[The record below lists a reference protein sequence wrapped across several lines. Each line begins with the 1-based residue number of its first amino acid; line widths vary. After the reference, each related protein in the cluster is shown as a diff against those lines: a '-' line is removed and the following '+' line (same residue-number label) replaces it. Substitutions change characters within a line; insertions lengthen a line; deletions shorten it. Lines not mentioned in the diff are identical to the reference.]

1 MQIKK
6 YLDTSRRGLICFQ
19 KYKILTEARLTVAL
33 KNCGQFKIFPQIIKI
48 CLRISYNRLSRLPYL
63 GALSICQN
71 WPASR
76 LDYQPLFGKMSPHS
90 FPRKRMRIKDR
101 TRETAEIEPNRPDHS
116 CDSVELRIL
125 LWLSSQIIN
134 IMQEEMVF
142 SKMSSTGRPVLTFG
156 NRPKLFQNRLLT
168 SKIISLP
175 CTDNVVYLFN
185 LLSTNFY
192 SATLLKNSFIWLF
205 SECFSELYAQQ
216 NLFETLLAVK
226 IKSRMNV

>member
-1 MQIKK
+1 
-6 YLDTSRRGLICFQ
+6 
-19 KYKILTEARLTVAL
+19 
-33 KNCGQFKIFPQIIKI
+33 
-48 CLRISYNRLSRLPYL
+48 
-63 GALSICQN
+63 
-71 WPASR
+71 
-76 LDYQPLFGKMSPHS
+76 
-90 FPRKRMRIKDR
+90 
-101 TRETAEIEPNRPDHS
+101 
-116 CDSVELRIL
+116 
-125 LWLSSQIIN
+125 
-134 IMQEEMVF
+134 MQEEMVF
-142 SKMSSTGRPVLTFG
+142 QQNVFNWLAGLTFG

>member
-1 MQIKK
+1 MLLALVIILVFAKK
-6 YLDTSRRGLICFQ
+6 LRMCLLDSPDTSGRKPYPQRKRCRLKNIWIRVDGASLCFQ

-33 KNCGQFKIFPQIIKI
+33 KNCGQFKIFPEIIKI

-90 FPRKRMRIKDR
+90 FPRKKMRIKDR

-142 SKMSSTGRPVLTFG
+142 
-156 NRPKLFQNRLLT
+156 
-168 SKIISLP
+168 
-175 CTDNVVYLFN
+175 
-185 LLSTNFY
+185 
-192 SATLLKNSFIWLF
+192 
-205 SECFSELYAQQ
+205 QQ
-216 NLFETLLAVK
+216 NVFNWPASSDFWK
-226 IKSRMNV
+226 PP